1 MIEYRSLIGRLT
13 RTLDDLAMLVDRV
26 ETLIER
32 AARQNEEAYLH
43 AAALDLHGFYTG
55 AEQAFEAIARAV
67 DGGVPQEAGWH
78 RELLLRMATE
88 IPAVRPAVISRDTE
102 ACLDAYRGF
111 RHVVRNVYTINLD
124 PRRVRDLG
132 SGLRDCL
139 EHLRSDLTRFMAFL
153 DVLDPPP

>member
-1 MIEYRSLIGRLT
+1 MTEYRSLIGRLA
-13 RTLDDLAMLVDRV
+13 RTLDDLAVLADRV
-26 ETLIER
+26 ETLIEK
-32 AARQNEEAYLH
+32 AARQDEEAYLH

-88 IPAVRPAVISRDTE
+88 IPGVRPAVVSRGTE

-124 PRRVRDLG
+124 HRRVRDLG
-132 SGLRDCL
+132 CGVRDCL
-139 EHLRSDLTRFMAFL
+139 ECLRSDLAGFMAFL
-153 DVLDPPP
+153 DALDPPP